1 MELEITPRHRE
12 EYERDGY
19 TLVKGGF
26 AGDECDRF
34 IEYMMDLQAGR
45 TSVEGYPQRQPDD

>member
-1 MELEITPRHRE
+1 MELEITSRHRE

-45 TSVEGYPQRQPDD
+45 TSVASRTTGVA